1 MSLIFSC
8 IFARVAVK
16 ESLHKS
22 GRAQQETDPVQRW
35 KNYCNMF
42 DETARSIFT
51 VEKTMYRKKSQ
62 IIYNLFRKMSSQR
75 RNDYLKHFFPF
86 RTGRLYRHHK
96 NVSIRCL
103 TVVLVKC
110 IILIFSPCFQLLQ
123 QANASHRR

>member
-1 MSLIFSC
+1 
-8 IFARVAVK
+8 
-16 ESLHKS
+16 
-22 GRAQQETDPVQRW
+22 
-35 KNYCNMF
+35 MF

-51 VEKTMYRKKSQ
+51 VENTMYRKKSR

-123 QANASHRR
+123 QANATHRRCSVSRSVKHPDLTKINAHNNRFNSTLDHVLFNYP